1 MPRPA
6 ARPGASPA
14 GTAPGDEA
22 AAARA
27 VREMF
32 GRVAPRYDLL
42 NRLLSARIDRYWR
55 RCLVDAVRPWLERP
69 GLRAA
74 DLCCGTAD
82 VLLALEQERRRILPN
97 APPRIIG
104 SDFCRPMLTAAAA
117 KIERRNLPSALVE
130 ADAAAFPLPDGALDL
145 ITVAYGL
152 RNLANYRRGIE
163 EFARLLDA
171 GGCLAV
177 LEFSQPVNRLWG
189 PLFDLYFRRVL
200 PKIGNAVSAAD
211 GAYSYLQHSVER
223 FLTPGQLSD
232 LMRASGFNRVE
243 HRLLT
248 GGISALHLACK

>member
-55 RCLVDAVRPWLERP
+55 RRLVDAVRPWLERP

-104 SDFCRPMLTAAAA
+104 SDFCRPMLAAAAA

-152 RNLANYRRGIE
+152 RNLTNYRRGIE

-223 FLTPGQLSD
+223 FLTPEQLSD